1 MFHNLQN
8 YDSLFSY
15 QNVGKYNF
23 KINIFSKTIEKYM
36 SFIIIEQSKK
46 DCINL
51 ALLLVFIDSIYF
63 WGNSLEN
70 LFRF

>member
-1 MFHNLQN
+1 
-8 YDSLFSY
+8 
-15 QNVGKYNF
+15 
-23 KINIFSKTIEKYM
+23 M

-63 WGNSLEN
+63 WGNSLGKMAPLSGVIGVTYN
-70 LFRF
+70 VNAIKNWTLTAHFKLL